1 MKRTSD
7 DGFTLLEL
15 TVVVFILAI
24 VSSFVVPRISDVAGV
39 ELGATARRIGQ
50 SVRYLYEEAALRG
63 TVYGLVFDL
72 EEQRVHVV
80 RLDAETGEFAEDDAL
95 LSRALTIPDGVRLVA
110 VVLPSVGR
118 LDQGAIPVYFYPEG
132 FADPAWIQLA
142 DDRERAYT
150 VIVDPIR
157 GRADVVDGVV
167 GPDDAFSG

>member
-1 MKRTSD
+1 VTRPRD

-24 VSSFVVPRISDVAGV
+24 VSSFVVPRLADVSGV
-39 ELGATARRIGQ
+39 ELSATARRLGQ

-63 TVYGLVFDL
+63 TVYGLVLDL
-72 EEQRVHVV
+72 EEQRVQVV
-80 RLDAETGEFAEDDAL
+80 RLDAETGEFVEDDAL
-95 LSRALTIPDGVRLVA
+95 LSRAFALPDGVRLVA

-118 LDQGAIPVYFYPEG
+118 LDQGAVPVYFYPEG

-142 DDRERAYT
+142 DDRERGYT

-157 GRADVVDGVV
+157 GRAEVVDGAV
-167 GPDDAFSG
+167 GPAEDFG